1 MAGKKAVHV
10 EPSVADAIE
19 SVEHEAF
26 EASVGETY
34 SVNGDPPEEPKGV
47 FLPLTTAK
55 RIYEL
60 YINVESADAHFHSC
74 QSTNF
79 REHVRSVIKAPKIE
93 KAFADLQ
100 GFIESVE
107 GGK

>member
-1 MAGKKAVHV
+1 MAGKKPIKEVPLEAPLEATVDTIV
-10 EPSVADAIE
+10 E
-19 SVEHEAF
+19 SVPI
-26 EASVGETY
+26 VK
-34 SVNGDPPEEPKGV
+34 GDAPEEPKGV
-47 FLPLTTAK
+47 FLPLATAK

-60 YINVESADAHFHSC
+60 YTSVEAAEAHFHSC
-74 QSTNF
+74 QSANF

-93 KAFADLQ
+93 KAFSDLK